1 MPSDDIFILKND
13 YICIQLTL
21 FYIFKA
27 AFPSMSADG
36 PPQRGNA
43 GVVSAEQLQRTCITG
58 RVSVVERRRVRHSL
72 YEIPRPLRSLI
83 RSARPLRH
91 IRQCSRRYRYL
102 PERKSETAVVRKVL
116 QRKPWCIGYVFLCD
130 DFCQLVIE
138 CLPAVESRIKDI
150 FHIRI
155 MVGGGQPFTGI
166 SVHILD
172 FKVRRFINMVKSN
185 ACTHSVI
192 SS

>member
-1 MPSDDIFILKND
+1 
-13 YICIQLTL
+13 
-21 FYIFKA
+21 
-27 AFPSMSADG
+27 MSANG

-130 DFCQLVIE
+130 DLCQLVIE
-138 CLPAVESRIKDI
+138 CLPHRQSWRLSLRSSHAKPPLREGSKSPTD
-150 FHIRI
+150 
-155 MVGGGQPFTGI
+155 
-166 SVHILD
+166 
-172 FKVRRFINMVKSN
+172 RRRHGNWCCSGTRQKAEDMFRHNHTCLSG
-185 ACTHSVI
+185 HR
-192 SS
+192 